1 VKALKKI
8 WGTELEYKERMR
20 LPLHRVI
27 SIAMLPCNFIQG
39 TLYALSRVCR
49 ERRMEKE
56 LRNLNNIDQFK
67 IATHPLL
74 SQKLA
79 KYKEEEAGM
88 LDALEVAL
96 KKNNTLEC
104 MMIVDA
110 RRRVLREDNQTY
122 RA

>member
-1 VKALKKI
+1 VKALEKI

-20 LPLHRVI
+20 LPLHRAI

-56 LRNLNNIDQFK
+56 LRNLNKEDQFK
-67 IATHPLL
+67 IAIHPLL
-74 SQKLA
+74 SQRLER
-79 KYKEEEAGM
+79 YKKDEAEM

-96 KKNNTLEC
+96 KENDTLKC
-104 MMIVDA
+104 MMIIDA
-110 RRRVLREDNQTY
+110 RRRALREDD
-122 RA
+122 